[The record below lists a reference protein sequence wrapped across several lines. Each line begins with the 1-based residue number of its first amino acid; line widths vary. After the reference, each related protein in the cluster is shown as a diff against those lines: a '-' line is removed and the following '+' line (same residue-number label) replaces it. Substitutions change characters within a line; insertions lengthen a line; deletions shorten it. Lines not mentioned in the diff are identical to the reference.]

1 MRINFGGER
10 NLSKKGLASLGELRS
25 ESFKPERT
33 LSAFLQGPGSIQSPT
48 TVTATM
54 QSRTSICSRCLRHLA
69 KSESYRPQR
78 LHPSYHRYA
87 STAAATTPAPPI
99 DQTILSAP
107 PLTRYPPTQP
117 PSHRPPELRKSQ
129 LHRQYTSLL
138 RSTPLILLFQ
148 HNNLKATEL
157 MAIRRELATA
167 LQKLDN
173 NQDDPSSSN
182 SSQGIKLQIIQSR
195 IFSAALRIVEYW
207 NPPSSNPTLSSDP
220 QDPTTQSSVLGI
232 PNTTPSPADPAL
244 THALSRQARNA
255 VISKKHTHPLSPL
268 LSGPLALL
276 TFPTVSPAH
285 LKTALSILSPRA
297 PGFPAPPRRANPGY
311 HDPVTQAG
319 LQKLL
324 LLGARVEGRV
334 FDMEGARWV
343 GGIEGGLEGMRG
355 QLVGMLQGIGAG
367 LTGALEGASRSL
379 YLTVEGRR
387 SMLEEQGKSE
397 GKVNEVNNG

>member
-1 MRINFGGER
+1 MAA
-10 NLSKKGLASLGELRS
+10 NL
-25 ESFKPERT
+25 RT
-33 LSAFLQGPGSIQSPT
+33 
-48 TVTATM
+48 
-54 QSRTSICSRCLRHLA
+54 RTSICSRCLRQLT
-69 KSESYRPQR
+69 KSKSYQLQWLNP
-78 LHPSYHRYA
+78 LLPKYA
-87 STAAATTPAPPI
+87 STAAATTPALPI
-99 DQTILSAP
+99 DRTILSPP
-107 PLTRYPPTQP
+107 PLTRYPPAQP

-157 MAIRRELATA
+157 MAIRRELAIA

-173 NQDDPSSSN
+173 QEDPASSSD
-182 SSQGIKLQIIQSR
+182 SQGIKLQIIQSR

-207 NPPSSNPTLSSDP
+207 NPSISEPPISDP
-220 QDPTTQSSVLGI
+220 QDPTTQSSVANI
-232 PNTTPSPADPAL
+232 QDTTPSPADPAL
-244 THALSRQARNA
+244 THALSRRARNA

-276 TFPTVSPAH
+276 TFPTMSPTH
-285 LKTALSILSPRA
+285 LKTALSILAPRA
-297 PGFPAPPRRANPGY
+297 PGFPAPLRRTNPGY
-311 HDPVTQAG
+311 HDPITQAG

-334 FDMEGARWV
+334 FDMDGVRWV
-343 GGIEGGLEGMRG
+343 GGIKGGLGGMRG
-355 QLVGMLQGIGAG
+355 QLVGMLQGVGAG

-387 SMLEEQGKSE
+387 IMLDDSGKGEGEVKEESG
-397 GKVNEVNNG
+397 G